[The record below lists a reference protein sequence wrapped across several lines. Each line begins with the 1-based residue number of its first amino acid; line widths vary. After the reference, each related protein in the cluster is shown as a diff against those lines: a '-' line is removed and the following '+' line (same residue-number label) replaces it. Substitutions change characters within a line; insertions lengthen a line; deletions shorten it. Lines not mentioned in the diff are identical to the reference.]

1 MNCRRIIHIASFYA
15 IQKCTCQTLQQQ
27 QSNLLVLKNYDAPA
41 GNQTRVCTVVS
52 MYLLNISQL

>member
-27 QSNLLVLKNYDAPA
+27 QLNLLVLKNYDAPA
-41 GNQTRVCTVVS
+41 GNQTQSLYRGFDV
-52 MYLLNISQL
+52 LAKH